1 MLRRANGR
9 PSASPSETTLSQHN
23 FFAYH
28 PILKRQRTSVTRAAL
43 LSLPANAAEVCDRNC
58 VGPLC
63 GENCTR
69 TPDATVGKTVR
80 EPDVTVEERRR
91 VREPDVEIKRERRPG
106 VDVEINR

>member
-1 MLRRANGR
+1 MRTARGLAV
-9 PSASPSETTLSQHN
+9 AAALSG
-23 FFAYH
+23 
-28 PILKRQRTSVTRAAL
+28 AAL
-43 LSLPANAAEVCDRNC
+43 LSLPAIAAEVCDRNC

-91 VREPDVEIKRERRPG
+91 VREPDVEIRRERRPG